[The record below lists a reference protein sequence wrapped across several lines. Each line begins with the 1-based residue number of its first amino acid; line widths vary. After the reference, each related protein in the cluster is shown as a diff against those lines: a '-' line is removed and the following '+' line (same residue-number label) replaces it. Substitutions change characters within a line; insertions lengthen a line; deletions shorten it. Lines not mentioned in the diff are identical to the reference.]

1 MSEKTIFQKII
12 DKEIPATIYHEDE
25 HCIAFADVNP
35 QAPVHVLLV
44 SKKVIPKLTDL
55 KNDDLSTM
63 GHLMLQVPEI
73 ARKLNI
79 SDNFRLVINNGA
91 LAGQTV
97 YHLHLHILGGR
108 PMSWPPG

>member
-12 DKEIPATIYHEDE
+12 DKDIPAKIHHEDE
-25 HCIAFADVNP
+25 HCIAFDDVNP

-44 SKKVIPKLTDL
+44 SKKVIPKLSEL
-55 KNDDLSTM
+55 KNEDLTTM
-63 GHLMLQVPEI
+63 GHLMLKVPEI
-73 ARKLNI
+73 AKKLNI
-79 SDNFRLVINNGA
+79 ADNFRLVVNNGA

-108 PMSWPPG
+108 PMNWPPG